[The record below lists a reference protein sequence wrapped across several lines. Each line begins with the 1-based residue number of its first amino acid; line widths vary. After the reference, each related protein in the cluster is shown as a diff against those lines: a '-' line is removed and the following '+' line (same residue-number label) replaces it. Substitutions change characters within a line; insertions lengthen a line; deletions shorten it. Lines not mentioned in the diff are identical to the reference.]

1 MRLAVLAIAVLL
13 FAAPCQAAVR
23 VVATTADLGSLA
35 EAIGG
40 ELVEVDTIMPA
51 AADPEAFEPK
61 PGDAEKIG
69 RADLILR
76 VGLGYDY
83 WLDRLLQQ
91 TGNPRLMRG
100 GDAYIDASAGIPLL
114 EVRGEDVQNEGGHS
128 HGVANPHYWLDP
140 QNAIVIS
147 AGIAEGLI
155 RVLPAERDRILAN
168 RESFLTALNKKLQ
181 FWIDRLAPFA
191 GVKLIAYHNSWPYF
205 ARRFKLEI
213 VDFIEPKPGVA
224 PSIAHLGAIAR
235 EARTEGVQAILH
247 EPYEPAETSRYLAE
261 RSGIAFIVLA
271 TSAGSVPGTKDY
283 LALIDHD
290 VTMLTHAFSQ
300 GSKSDFGAAFAL
312 LWAPFLASV
321 AFVLIHSWFG
331 IHILRRNVIFAD
343 LALSQLAALGATIAF
358 AIGYPPLSAAGFA
371 YAFLFTTLGALLL
384 TFSRRVVAYLSQEA
398 FIGVVYVMA
407 TAATVLV
414 VDRAPQGA
422 EHVKKIL
429 VGGLLTVSSGDL
441 AKFIAIYG
449 AIGALHFVMR
459 RPLLALSESR
469 LPAHRGIS
477 ALFLDFFF
485 FLSFGIVVTS
495 SVGTAGVL
503 LVFCFLIVPAVIG
516 SLFSGNLGT
525 VLLIAW
531 VSGSA
536 ACAGDS
542 PLRMRSTCRPGPRWS
557 QPSVSP

>member
-51 AADPEAFEPK
+51 AIDPEAFEPK

-100 GDAYIDASAGIPLL
+100 GDAHIDASSGIPLL

-205 ARRFKLEI
+205 ARRF
-213 VDFIEPKPGVA
+213 
-224 PSIAHLGAIAR
+224 
-235 EARTEGVQAILH
+235 
-247 EPYEPAETSRYLAE
+247 
-261 RSGIAFIVLA
+261 
-271 TSAGSVPGTKDY
+271 
-283 LALIDHD
+283 
-290 VTMLTHAFSQ
+290 
-300 GSKSDFGAAFAL
+300 
-312 LWAPFLASV
+312 
-321 AFVLIHSWFG
+321 
-331 IHILRRNVIFAD
+331 
-343 LALSQLAALGATIAF
+343 
-358 AIGYPPLSAAGFA
+358 
-371 YAFLFTTLGALLL
+371 
-384 TFSRRVVAYLSQEA
+384 
-398 FIGVVYVMA
+398 
-407 TAATVLV
+407 
-414 VDRAPQGA
+414 
-422 EHVKKIL
+422 
-429 VGGLLTVSSGDL
+429 
-441 AKFIAIYG
+441 
-449 AIGALHFVMR
+449 
-459 RPLLALSESR
+459 R
-469 LPAHRGIS
+469 L
-477 ALFLDFFF
+477 
-485 FLSFGIVVTS
+485 
-495 SVGTAGVL
+495 
-503 LVFCFLIVPAVIG
+503 
-516 SLFSGNLGT
+516 
-525 VLLIAW
+525 
-531 VSGSA
+531 
-536 ACAGDS
+536 
-542 PLRMRSTCRPGPRWS
+542 
-557 QPSVSP
+557 